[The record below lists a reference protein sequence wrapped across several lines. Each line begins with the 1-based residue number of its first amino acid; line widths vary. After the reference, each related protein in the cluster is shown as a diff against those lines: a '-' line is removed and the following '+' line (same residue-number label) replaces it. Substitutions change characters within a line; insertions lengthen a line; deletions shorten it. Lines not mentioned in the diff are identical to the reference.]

1 MTPSAVS
8 YESHPCFGM
17 TSRSRVGRLHL
28 PVAPRA
34 NARVRFAA
42 EVKARQAMQ
51 PEEAANWLDG
61 VIAGGTKVGI
71 VGITGPG
78 DPMATP
84 EPTLRTLRLVRERHP
99 EISLCLT
106 TVGLGADRYAQELA
120 ALGLSHVTLL
130 VDAVDP
136 DVAEDL
142 YAWIRPS
149 TKTVPLADA
158 ARLLVESQALT
169 VAAFKGAGIPVKINT
184 TIYPGHNDAHVEDV
198 ARAMAALGADI
209 MAVVPFWPGKGVT
222 EFSQA
227 PDMDLLEDIRGR
239 VSKHINVMPSWEECA
254 EALVGLEKGE
264 CGGAGP
270 VLPKPAPGRPNVAVV
285 SSSGMDVDLHLGQA
299 AKVLIYGPRED
310 GLACL
315 LEAREAPEA
324 GSGASRWVQLAE
336 LLSDCFVLL
345 AASAGPSP
353 REILAKSGLA
363 VLITDGEIAPTVDV
377 LYGGGKKH
385 KCKK

>member
-34 NARVRFAA
+34 NARIRFAA
-42 EVKARQAMQ
+42 EAKALQAMQ

-61 VIAGGTKVGI
+61 VIADGGKVGI

-84 EPTLRTLRLVRERHP
+84 GPTLRTLRLVRERHP
-99 EISLCLT
+99 DISLCLT
-106 TVGLGADRYAQELA
+106 TVGMGADRYAEELA
-120 ALGLSHVTLL
+120 AVGLSHVTLL

-136 DVAEDL
+136 GLAEDL
-142 YAWIRPS
+142 YAWIRPA
-149 TKTVPLADA
+149 TRTVPLADA
-158 ARLLVESQALT
+158 ARLLVDGQAKA
-169 VAAFKGAGIPVKINT
+169 VAAFKAAGIPVKINT
-184 TIYPGHNDAHVEDV
+184 TIYPGHNDGHVEDV

-209 MAVVPFWPGKGVT
+209 MAVVPFWPGRGGA
-222 EFSQA
+222 EFPPT

-239 VSKHINVMPSWEECA
+239 VANHINVMPSWEECA
-254 EALVGLEKGE
+254 EALAGLEKR
-264 CGGAGP
+264 GGG
-270 VLPKPAPGRPNVAVV
+270 VLPQPAPGRPNVAVV

-299 AKVLIYGPRED
+299 AKVLVYGPRED

-315 LEAREAPEA
+315 LEAREAPEP
-324 GSGASRWVQLAE
+324 GGGASRWLRLGE

-353 REILAKSGLA
+353 REILAGSGLA

-377 LYGGGKKH
+377 LCGGGKH
-385 KCKK
+385 TCKK